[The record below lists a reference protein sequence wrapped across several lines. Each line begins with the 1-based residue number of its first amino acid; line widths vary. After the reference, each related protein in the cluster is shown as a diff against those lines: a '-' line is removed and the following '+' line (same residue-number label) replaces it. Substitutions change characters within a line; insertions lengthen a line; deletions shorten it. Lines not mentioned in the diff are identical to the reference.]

1 MSLSKRLFASLG
13 SVVLIASA
21 VGLTA
26 LPASATRQT
35 PTGVTIKKSEPNVV
49 ATIDCV
55 QALNSSIEIPG
66 TEAGTLTVTM
76 KNCAGKKLVVGSPGI
91 VVGANTRANE
101 TLSPIP
107 ATFIVSNGASLDFQ
121 SSTGTS
127 EFTLDYLPSRS
138 IRPNPTVPLAGST
151 NMVIGLR
158 PKSFTVTENNPNGG
172 TPVHDLGTNP
182 DCRVEVGEHSYTTK
196 KIKISTAGSFTF
208 RFVKTNNENRDQVFW
223 GTDSPINDPFL
234 AVYQDFDPNNVDANV
249 IGCNDDS
256 GSSDESVSGQLLQSK
271 YSEFTAQ
278 LQPGSYTLV
287 LATFATAPA
296 RSWTKAAGGTFE
308 LWGEGLDVGA
318 SSSSLAGTKVT
329 GFGVNEW
336 RLNNRVINGI
346 NRLLTNP
353 NTITAVTCTGTT
365 QNEKVSASGKALAKA
380 RAIMACLH
388 IKAKY
393 PKIKT
398 TVAAN
403 PATGVTAGDRAVWID
418 ITR

>member
-1 MSLSKRLFASLG
+1 MSLGKKLFASLG
-13 SVVLIASA
+13 SAVLIASA

-26 LPASATRQT
+26 APASATRQT
-35 PTGVTIKKSEPNVV
+35 PTGVTITKSEPKVV

-55 QALNSSIEIPG
+55 KALNSSIEIPG
-66 TEAGTLTVTM
+66 TEAGTLTVNM
-76 KNCAGKKLVVGSPGI
+76 KNCAGKKVVIGSPGI
-91 VVGANTRANE
+91 VVAGTTHANE
-101 TLSPIP
+101 TLTPIP
-107 ATFIVSNGASLDFQ
+107 ASFVVSNGASLDFQ
-121 SSTGTS
+121 SAAGAS
-127 EFTLDYLPSRS
+127 EFTLDYLTSRS
-138 IRPNPTVPLAGST
+138 IRQNPTVPLAGST

-182 DCRVEVGEHSYTTK
+182 DCRVEVGEHVYTTK

-234 AVYQDFDPNNVDANV
+234 AVYQGFDPTNVDANV

-271 YSEFTAQ
+271 YSEFTSQ
-278 LQPGSYTLV
+278 LQPGNYTLV

-296 RSWTKAAGGTFE
+296 RTWTKAAGGTFE
-308 LWGEGLDVGA
+308 LWGNGLDIGA
-318 SSSSLAGTKVT
+318 TPAAGGTKVP

-336 RLNNRVINGI
+336 RLNNQVINGI
-346 NRLLTNP
+346 NKLLTSP
-353 NTITAVTCTGTT
+353 KTITAVTCTGTT
-365 QNEKVSASGKALAKA
+365 QNSKVSASGKALAKA
-380 RAIMACLH
+380 RATMACLH
-388 IKAKY
+388 IKAKF

-403 PATGVTAGDRAVWID
+403 PATGLTAGDRAVLIE

>member
-1 MSLSKRLFASLG
+1 M
-13 SVVLIASA
+13 
-21 VGLTA
+21 
-26 LPASATRQT
+26 PASATRQT

-49 ATIDCV
+49 ASIDCV
-55 QALNSSIEIPG
+55 KALNSSIEIPG
-66 TEAGTLTVTM
+66 TEAGTLTLTM

-101 TLSPIP
+101 TLNPIP
-107 ATFIVSNGASLDFQ
+107 ATFVVSNGASLDFQ

-127 EFTLDYLPSRS
+127 EFTLDYLTSRS
-138 IRPNPTVPLAGST
+138 IRQNPTVPLAGST

-158 PKSFTVTENNPNGG
+158 PKSFTVTANNPNGG

-234 AVYQDFDPNNVDANV
+234 AVYQGFDPTNVDANV

-278 LQPGSYTLV
+278 LQPGTYTLV

-296 RSWTKAAGGTFE
+296 RTWTKAAGGTFE
-308 LWGEGLDVGA
+308 RWGNGLDIGA
-318 SSSSLAGTKVT
+318 APAASGTKVS

-353 NTITAVTCTGTT
+353 KTITAVTCTGTT
-365 QNEKVSASGKALAKA
+365 QNDKVSASGKALAKA
-380 RAIMACLH
+380 RATMACLH
-388 IKAKY
+388 IKTKY

-403 PATGVTAGDRAVWID
+403 PATGLTAGDRAVLIE